1 MERQGFRVKGWGLGI
16 ARRWGVL
23 VVFITLGLAVSAAKA
38 EEGSLRITVRVYDYA
53 AVSPEILAAAEEET
67 ARILHAAGIGTEWLD
82 CTVPQGTNP
91 NDDACRRPF
100 GPADLIVRILPE
112 PMAARLP
119 FRNITLGFALLTEE
133 GGYGSVAGVLYH
145 KVESLAN
152 ETHTDRYHILGHGIA
167 HEIGHLLLR
176 TLKHNGRGLMRANWG
191 PEELQLASRG
201 LLRFTPEEA
210 ARLRAEVRMRLIGST
225 AATTTEIALSR

>member
-1 MERQGFRVKGWGLGI
+1 YQ
-16 ARRWGVL
+16 
-23 VVFITLGLAVSAAKA
+23 
-38 EEGSLRITVRVYDYA
+38 
-53 AVSPEILAAAEEET
+53 
-67 ARILHAAGIGTEWLD
+67 
-82 CTVPQGTNP
+82 
-91 NDDACRRPF
+91 
-100 GPADLIVRILPE
+100 
-112 PMAARLP
+112 
-119 FRNITLGFALLTEE
+119 
-133 GGYGSVAGVLYH
+133 